1 MSHGIIHKKP
11 KTAII
16 GVLITTWL
24 VPVLTK
30 TSYISFFVLAAVLVP
45 LSWLSLKFFGRK

>member
-1 MSHGIIHKKP
+1 VAG
-11 KTAII
+11 T
-16 GVLITTWL
+16 LITTLL

-45 LSWLSLKFFGRK
+45 LAYFSLIIFSDKKLNK